1 MHRRQALQ
9 FFIGLVVCPLCPP
22 NNKGFAA
29 GYEGADGPDNW
40 GQLDPANKACSLG
53 AQHEIIKAQLPP
65 LKITWARTADNG
77 RNFRLAQFHFHHPSE
92 HTINGASFPMEV
104 HFVHANTAGN
114 LAVIGVLMTAGKVN
128 KVFNT
133 IVLTMPNREGP
144 AIKADSRID
153 PNAFLPSKRSYYRYE
168 GSLTTPP
175 CAETANWFVLTES
188 IQVAEPHE
196 CASGAEGQ
204 PAFRAALVVTWVYQ
218 SANAG
223 SKADPICSLRIFPGL
238 TRTGSVLCEFRDRAV
253 SITTCRSRFFALFL
267 TSESRSRLEHGPSAQ
282 GVPP

>member
-1 MHRRQALQ
+1 MQRRQALK
-9 FFIGLVVCPLCPP
+9 FFTGLVLCPLCPP

-29 GYEGADGPDNW
+29 DAHWNYEGADGPDNW

-53 AQHEIIKAQLPP
+53 AQQSPVNIGEIIKAQLPL
-65 LKITWARTADNG
+65 LKITWARTADTIVNNGHTIQVNMGDSSTLAVGNG
-77 RNFRLAQFHFHHPSE
+77 RNFRLVQFHFHHPSE

-153 PNAFLPSKRSYYRYE
+153 PDAFLPSKRSYYRYE

-175 CAETANWFVLTES
+175 CAETVN
-188 IQVAEPHE
+188 
-196 CASGAEGQ
+196 
-204 PAFRAALVVTWVYQ
+204 
-218 SANAG
+218 
-223 SKADPICSLRIFPGL
+223 
-238 TRTGSVLCEFRDRAV
+238 
-253 SITTCRSRFFALFL
+253 
-267 TSESRSRLEHGPSAQ
+267 
-282 GVPP
+282 